1 MFNLRTQRCILAFLP
16 KLLTDNLGL
25 DQLSLAVILLKLKK
39 KKKQK
44 RDGEEETH
52 FLFATTAVGSLD
64 QFVI

>member
-1 MFNLRTQRCILAFLP
+1 MFTLRTQRLILTFLP
-16 KLLTDNLGL
+16 KLFTDNLGL

-39 KKKQK
+39 KKK

-52 FLFATTAVGSLD
+52 FPFATTAVGSLD